1 MYVLLAISIFTLFIL
16 FILCILWIK
25 YDIFN
30 RDYNKMEYYSPGDN
44 SDSNIYSNV
53 TSELQG
59 AISANLGINKGTIA
73 IEPISSGIG
82 LEASLLYAPCDA
94 RCCSATYPT
103 TSENEYVANPYSCSS
118 AWNDGKGDIAGAG
131 CLCMTNEQR
140 EYLVRRGGNA

>member
-1 MYVLLAISIFTLFIL
+1 MYVLLAISILIVCIL
-16 FILCILWIK
+16 TILWIK
-25 YDIFN
+25 YNMFN
-30 RDYNKMEYYSPGDN
+30 GVHNKIEYYSPSDN
-44 SDSNIYSNV
+44 SDSNMYSNV

-59 AISANLGINKGTIA
+59 IVSSNLGINKGSIA

-82 LEASLLYAPCDA
+82 LEGSLLYAPCDA

-118 AWNDGKGDIAGAG
+118 AWNNGKGDIAGAG
-131 CLCMTNEQR
+131 CMCMTNAQR